1 MMKIGK
7 NLSEATVSQ
16 SDVSQAMATA
26 VQAPLQPF
34 FVATILSL
42 YDMTSFVSRK
52 PVSFEH
58 AVTRNARLPTWIS
71 CHIVQLPLMETQPKA
86 P

>member
-1 MMKIGK
+1 MLAMMKIWGK

-34 FVATILSL
+34 FVATTLSL
-42 YDMTSFVSRK
+42 RHDIFRFQETS
-52 PVSFEH
+52 
-58 AVTRNARLPTWIS
+58 L
-71 CHIVQLPLMETQPKA
+71 L
-86 P
+86 